1 MSNTKYL
8 CLDYGDKRIGVAVSD
23 EEKKFSFS
31 RGILSNDSGLFGN
44 LLSLI
49 RGENIEKIILGY
61 PLNLRSEKT
70 ELTEKVEKFKD
81 KLEKLLQSNSIEAD
95 FEYFDERFTSKL
107 ARENIL
113 SSGLKKSKR
122 QDKGLIDSVSAQ
134 IILQDYMDK
143 KSKFG

>member
-1 MSNTKYL
+1 M
-8 CLDYGDKRIGVAVSD
+8 DYGEKRIGVAVSD

-31 RGILSNDSGLFGN
+31 RGVLNNDSGLQGN
-44 LLSLI
+44 LLTLI

-70 ELTEKVEKFKD
+70 ELTIKVEQFRD
-81 KLEKLLQSNSIEAD
+81 RLEKLLTENSIHAD

-113 SSGLKKSKR
+113 SSGLSKTKR
-122 QDKGLIDSVSAQ
+122 RDKGLIDSVSAQ
-134 IILQDYMDK
+134 IILRDYLEK

>member
-1 MSNTKYL
+1 M
-8 CLDYGDKRIGVAVSD
+8 DYGDKRIGVAVSD

-31 RGILSNDSGLFGN
+31 RGILSNDSALSGN

-49 RGENIEKIILGY
+49 RSENIEKIILGY
-61 PLNLRSEKT
+61 PLNLRSERT

-81 KLEKLLQSNSIEAD
+81 TLEKLLQKNSTEAD
-95 FEYFDERFTSKL
+95 FEYYDERFTSKL

-134 IILQDYMDK
+134 IILQDYLDK

>member
-31 RGILSNDSGLFGN
+31 RGILSNDPGLSGN

-49 RGENIEKIILGY
+49 RSENIEKIILGY
-61 PLNLRSEKT
+61 PTNLKSERT

-81 KLEKLLQSNSIEAD
+81 MLEKLLQKNSIEAD

-113 SSGLKKSKR
+113 SSGLRKSKR

-134 IILQDYMDK
+134 IILQDYLDK

>member
-1 MSNTKYL
+1 M
-8 CLDYGDKRIGVAVSD
+8 DYGDKRIGVAVSD
-23 EEKKFSFS
+23 EEKRFSFS
-31 RGILSNDSGLFGN
+31 RGILNNDSGLPGN

-49 RGENIEKIILGY
+49 RSENIEKIILGY

-81 KLEKLLQSNSIEAD
+81 KLEKLLEKNSIEAD
-95 FEYFDERFTSKL
+95 FDYFDERFTSKL
-107 ARENIL
+107 ALENIL

-134 IILQDYMDK
+134 IILQDYLDK

>member
-31 RGILSNDSGLFGN
+31 RGILINDQGLSGN

-49 RGENIEKIILGY
+49 RSENIEKIILGY
-61 PLNLRSEKT
+61 PMNLRSERT

-81 KLEKLLQSNSIEAD
+81 KLEKLLQKNSIEAD

-134 IILQDYMDK
+134 IILQDYLDK

>member
-1 MSNTKYL
+1 M
-8 CLDYGDKRIGVAVSD
+8 DYGDKRIGVAVSD

-31 RGILSNDSGLFGN
+31 RGILSNDSGLSGN

-49 RGENIEKIILGY
+49 RSENIEKIILGY